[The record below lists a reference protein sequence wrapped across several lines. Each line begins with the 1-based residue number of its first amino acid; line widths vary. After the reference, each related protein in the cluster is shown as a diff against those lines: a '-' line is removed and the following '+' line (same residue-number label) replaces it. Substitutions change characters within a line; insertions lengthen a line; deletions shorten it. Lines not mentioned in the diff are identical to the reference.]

1 MRTMAEHLAP
11 GGLAVV
17 DVWLPDAEDLARYD
31 GRLGLEYVRR
41 DPETGPDVDQ
51 DRERLHDAAP
61 GPSTLTAIFDEGRQG
76 EPANRWIRHDRSG
89 SSAPTSSATSPR
101 TPAWSWRSSPATTIW
116 RRSGP
121 ATTERS
127 SSRSGRERDSVRPEP
142 PRRPD
147 RRRRQPA
154 GVAPARAP
162 GERPG
167 SWPRPRPGRAPPP
180 VSRRSSFGSTTGR
193 RSMRRG
199 RTRSEQGLPWS
210 WRSDGDGTVA
220 ALTADL
226 AGTGIPLAIV
236 PCGTGNVLAAALRI
250 PNDPSRAIRG
260 LAAGVRR
267 SIDLG
272 AASLPG
278 SPGGPPVTRLFA
290 VAAGVGWDARV
301 MAATGGPN
309 KQRLGRLAYWVA
321 AFGLLGEMR
330 PVPYVIEID
339 GRRLELDATVALVAN
354 AGELVPGLV
363 RPRLPIVPDDGLL
376 DLLVLRVRSVSGGV
390 RGALELLNRTE
401 LGGSPSG
408 EAFRARGE
416 RIRIA
421 PLPDQPRQVD
431 GDDLGSGPLEARV
444 RAAALDVIAPPV
456 DP

>member
-1 MRTMAEHLAP
+1 MSGTAFDP
-11 GGLAVV
+11 S
-17 DVWLPDAEDLARYD
+17 
-31 GRLGLEYVRR
+31 RLGGPTVVVVNPLASRLRSPRRAARIVAETEAWASAATGQPALVVR
-41 DPETGPDVDQ
+41 VD
-51 DRERLHDAAP
+51 DRATIDAA
-61 GPSTLTAIFDEGRQG
+61 GADAIR
-76 EPANRWIRHDRSG
+76 
-89 SSAPTSSATSPR
+89 
-101 TPAWSWRSSPATTIW
+101 
-116 RRSGP
+116 
-121 ATTERS
+121 
-127 SSRSGRERDSVRPEP
+127 
-142 PRRPD
+142 
-147 RRRRQPA
+147 A
-154 GVAPARAP
+154 GAALVVAL
-162 GERPG
+162 G
-167 SWPRPRPGRAPPP
+167 
-180 VSRRSSFGSTTGR
+180 
-193 RSMRRG
+193 
-199 RTRSEQGLPWS
+199 
-210 WRSDGDGTVA
+210 GDGTVA

-444 RAAALDVIAPPV
+444 RAAALDVIVPPV